1 MQVVLRPGTERVSPT
16 GHSHLRMT
24 GCRRLRGSISM
35 LEVAPSHK
43 PYVLYTAE
51 TILDYSFFYRV
62 PGDANINM

>member
-1 MQVVLRPGTERVSPT
+1 
-16 GHSHLRMT
+16 MT